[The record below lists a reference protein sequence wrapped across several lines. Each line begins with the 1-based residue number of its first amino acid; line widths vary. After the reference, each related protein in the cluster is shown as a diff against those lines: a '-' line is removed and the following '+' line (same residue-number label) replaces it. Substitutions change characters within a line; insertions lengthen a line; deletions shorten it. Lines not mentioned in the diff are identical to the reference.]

1 MAKFLRGLIAAGF
14 GGQGVLLLG
23 QIVAHG
29 AMKEGKFVTWIP
41 SYGPEMRGGTAN
53 CSVAISDEEIGSPVV
68 NQPDC
73 LVIMNQP
80 SLSKFEADL
89 KPGGVLLYNS
99 DLVTYP
105 NQRKDITVVAVPC
118 NTIALELGN
127 EKVANVITLGALAA
141 SSDLVSVEGCKSTLA
156 ELMGKKKAALLEI
169 NMTAFDRGVE
179 IARKVLGK

>member
-23 QIVAHG
+23 QIVAHA
-29 AMKEGKFVTWIP
+29 AMKEGRYVTWIP

-53 CSVAISDEEIGSPVV
+53 CSVAISEEEIGSPVIPH
-68 NQPDC
+68 PDC

-80 SLSKFEADL
+80 SLAKFEEDL
-89 KPGGVLLYNS
+89 MTGGVLLYNS

-105 NQRKDITVVAVPC
+105 NPRKDITVVPVPC
-118 NTIALELGN
+118 NTVALELGN

-141 SSDLVSVEGCKSTLA
+141 ASDLVSVEGCKATLA
-156 ELMGKKKAALLEI
+156 ELMGKKKAALVEI
-169 NMTAFDRGVE
+169 NMAAFDRGVE
-179 IARKVLGK
+179 IARKALGK

>member
-23 QIVAHG
+23 QIVAHA
-29 AMKEGKFVTWIP
+29 AMKEGRYVTWIP

-68 NQPDC
+68 PHPDC

-80 SLSKFEADL
+80 SLAKFEPDL
-89 KPGGVLLYNS
+89 KSGGTLLYNS

-105 NQRKDITVVAVPC
+105 QPRTDIRVVPVPC
-118 NTIALELGN
+118 NSIALELGN
-127 EKVANVITLGALAA
+127 EKVANVVTLGALAA
-141 SSDLVSVEGCKSTLA
+141 ASDLVSVEGCKETLA
-156 ELMGKKKAALLEI
+156 ELMGKKKAALVEI

-179 IARKVLGK
+179 IARKALGQ